1 MKSKTDKKNRFSRR
15 HFVKMSA
22 IGLAAIPMHD
32 VILLNTSKIKA
43 VMFDAFVIFNP
54 AAINL
59 LAEKLFPGKGNNLVS
74 VWRSKQFEY
83 CWLRTAGARYKNFW
97 ALTQDALKYAAQK
110 NDISLNATEAS
121 QLMNAHLKMDIW
133 PDVLDSLKQLK
144 QQGINLS
151 LLSNLTAEM
160 LSANIKHN
168 GLEAYF
174 DHVLSTDNVS
184 LFKPNA
190 AAYNM
195 GIKAVNYKKEE
206 ILFAAFAGWD
216 VVGAKWFGYPTYW
229 VNRASAPLEEL
240 DAKAD
245 ATSNNLIDMVR
256 FISSR

>member
-1 MKSKTDKKNRFSRR
+1 MFSRR

-22 IGLAAIPMHD
+22 IGLAAIPMHHA
-32 VILLNTSKIKA
+32 ILLNTTKVKA

-54 AAINL
+54 TAINL
-59 LAEKLFPGKGNNLVS
+59 LAEKLFPGKGNSLVS

-83 CWLRTAGARYKNFW
+83 CWLRTAGTHYKNFW

-110 NDISLNATEAS
+110 NDISLNGAEAS

-133 PDVLDSLKQLK
+133 PDVLASLKQLK

-160 LSANIKHN
+160 LNANIKHN

-174 DHVLSTDNVS
+174 DHVLSTDKVN

-195 GIKAVNYKKEE
+195 GVKALNCKKEE

-216 VVGAKWFGYPTYW
+216 VVGARWFGYPTYW
-229 VNRASAPLEEL
+229 VNRAGAPLEEL
-240 DAKAD
+240 DAKTD
-245 ATSNNLIDMVR
+245 ATSNNLTDMLR